1 MRRQGGWVGM
11 IALLLALAIVAYLAK
26 DALVKYGMLSPAQTT
41 VTTGERVPAAAAE
54 RSDPTSVPVTPGNA
68 LERAKG
74 LQETLKQE
82 SEKRG
87 TQY

>member
-1 MRRQGGWVGM
+1 MVV
-11 IALLLALAIVAYLAK
+11 LLIALAIVAYLAR
-26 DALVKYGMLSPAQTT
+26 DALMKYGLLSPAETSATSGATSGERSRSQAERTDATT
-41 VTTGERVPAAAAE
+41 VPA
-54 RSDPTSVPVTPGNA
+54 TPMNA

-74 LQETLKQE
+74 LQDTLKQE

>member
-1 MRRQGGWVGM
+1 MVV
-11 IALLLALAIVAYLAK
+11 LLVALAIVAYLAK
-26 DALVKYGMLSPAQTT
+26 DALVKFGLLSPGETT
-41 VTTGERVPAAAAE
+41 VISGERP
-54 RSDPTSVPVTPGNA
+54 RSQGQRTDPTAVPPTPPNA

-87 TQY
+87 TEY